1 MLSAHSLEK
10 EDLRLVR
17 TAAFLQG
24 VGTCPA
30 SVQQETQD
38 GLMELVTPSSVFT
51 VMAQCSVMFHVQHW
65 FCISYGETA
74 CIISATGLWHK
85 LEPEMESDP
94 KLGGNL
100 MAE

>member
-10 EDLRLVR
+10 EALRLVR

-30 SVQQETQD
+30 SVQQETQE

-51 VMAQCSVMFHVQHW
+51 VMAQCSVMFLVQHW
-65 FCISYGETA
+65 FFISFGETT

-85 LEPEMESDP
+85 LEPDP

>member
-30 SVQQETQD
+30 SVQQETQE
-38 GLMELVTPSSVFT
+38 GLMELVTPSVFT

-85 LEPEMESDP
+85 LEPEMEPVP

>member
-51 VMAQCSVMFHVQHW
+51 VMAQCSVMFLVQHW
-65 FCISYGETA
+65 FFISSGETT